1 MTKYRY
7 SPSARAHLSRSF
19 GEASREELRVL
30 VAVME
35 SAEPLSVEQISSL
48 ASVSPARARG
58 AVAFWSDEGI
68 FTEGDGIEITEEF
81 VPTVRRGEIDEI
93 PAARVALSIRD
104 EGLAE
109 LIEEC
114 AEIMGKPALMTEEI
128 KNLTALVTQYALTTD
143 YIATLAAYLASKGKL
158 TAVRLRDRAI
168 ALVGRGV
175 DTTEALEVYIKNKEK
190 QSSAEIEFRRLLGI
204 YNRSTTE
211 IERNAFN
218 KWSEEFGYSTAI
230 VGEAYNVCVANT
242 GSLSVPYMDKVLTAW
257 HEAGCKTAEECKAF
271 YASQRASEKPE
282 GKSAAGERPKHRSK
296 SEPEKP
302 RYGDFDVNDAFAAA
316 LKRSYE

>member
-1 MTKYRY
+1 MIKYCC
-7 SPSARAHLSRSF
+7 SPSAKAHLSESF

-35 SAEPLSVEQISSL
+35 SAEPLSVEEISSL
-48 ASVSPARARG
+48 ASVSPARAKG
-58 AVAFWSDEGI
+58 AVAFWSAEGI
-68 FTEGDGIEITEEF
+68 FTESDGIAEEF
-81 VPTVRRGEIDEI
+81 AATVRQGEIDEI
-93 PAARVALSIRD
+93 PAARVAVSIRD
-104 EGLAE
+104 EGLAD

-114 AEIMGKPALMTEEI
+114 AEIMGKPALTTEEV

-168 ALVGRGV
+168 SLVGRGV
-175 DTTEALEVYIKNKEK
+175 DTTEALEVYIKDREK

-211 IERNAFN
+211 MERNAFN
-218 KWSEEFGYSTAI
+218 KWSEELGYSTAV
-230 VGEAYNVCVANT
+230 VGEAYSICVANT
-242 GSLSVPYMDKVLTAW
+242 GSLSIPYMDKVLTAW
-257 HEAGCKTAEECKAF
+257 HEAGCKTVEECRAF
-271 YASQRASEKPE
+271 YSSQKAAEKPE
-282 GKSAAGERPKHRSK
+282 DERPKRRSK

-302 RYGDFDVNDAFAAA
+302 RYGDFDINDAFAAA